1 MRRAPDARLHVRG
14 GSWQLRRR
22 VGRIVSSVFRAGD
35 AATAVAMYH
44 AACEMLEGCCP
55 RAARVPE
62 EGEPDALA
70 YLDFPPSHW
79 KRLRTN
85 NVRERANREI
95 KRRSRVVQVFPSES
109 SLLRLVGAVM
119 CDQAETWSGS
129 RYFSERK
136 MAEMHDAALRKGA
149 SGRHD
154 WAELEKTARKMVESS
169 LELADRVESD

>member
-1 MRRAPDARLHVRG
+1 MRVSKFD
-14 GSWQLRRR
+14 RRICR
-22 VGRIVSSVFRAGD
+22 F
-35 AATAVAMYH
+35 
-44 AACEMLEGCCP
+44 L
-55 RAARVPE
+55 
-62 EGEPDALA
+62 
-70 YLDFPPSHW
+70 LDG
-79 KRLRTN
+79 T
-85 NVRERANREI
+85 
-95 KRRSRVVQVFPSES
+95 QSES

>member
-1 MRRAPDARLHVRG
+1 MLPEGGEGARG
-14 GSWQLRRR
+14 
-22 VGRIVSSVFRAGD
+22 
-35 AATAVAMYH
+35 
-44 AACEMLEGCCP
+44 
-55 RAARVPE
+55 
-62 EGEPDALA
+62 GEPDALA
-70 YLDFPPSHW
+70 YLDFRPSHW

-136 MAEMHDAALRKGA
+136 MAEMHNAALRKGA